1 MIGVQA
7 RHEIWMLLSSMSS
20 AIIPIRNT
28 IANADPRLACLVRFV
43 LRHLAQSQEH
53 TRPVIAVPS
62 SSSTALSKRSQ
73 TMMMGDIQALDIQIP
88 REIVQYW
95 GWFLAFGIALLLLGI
110 AAVVRSVTAT
120 VATMLFFGWLLII
133 ASAIE
138 IVQALMVGH
147 WAGFF
152 HHLLAAILFGVI
164 GVMLVAK
171 PLISAEAL
179 TVVMGVFFLIG
190 GLFRLIASLAVAL
203 PGWGW
208 EAVDGII
215 TLVLGGLILAQW
227 PASGLWV
234 IGLFVGI
241 DLIFYG
247 LAWIAL
253 AAGLRTA

>member
-1 MIGVQA
+1 MI
-7 RHEIWMLLSSMSS
+7 
-20 AIIPIRNT
+20 
-28 IANADPRLACLVRFV
+28 
-43 LRHLAQSQEH
+43 
-53 TRPVIAVPS
+53 
-62 SSSTALSKRSQ
+62 
-73 TMMMGDIQALDIQIP
+73 MGDIQALDIQVP

-110 AAVVRSVTAT
+110 AAVVRSVAAT
-120 VATMLFFGWLLII
+120 VATMFFFGWLLIV

-138 IVQALMVGH
+138 VVQAVMVGH

-164 GVMLVAK
+164 GVILIAR

-179 TVVMGVFFLIG
+179 TVVMAAFFLIG
-190 GLFRLIASLAVAL
+190 GLFQLIASFAVAL

-208 EAVDGII
+208 AAADGII
-215 TLVLGGLILAQW
+215 MLVLGGFILAQW

-247 LAWIAL
+247 SAWIAL